1 MVIKKKKVFH
11 VHFYIL
17 SLKTAISTSQ
27 QKNCNSLHF
36 FSLSGPEDGALSPS
50 SSSRT
55 EEQDLDMETMATASL
70 SQMRGGGSITG
81 IEGGGESRRRL
92 GKEGEIK
99 QRTGGGGLGPPDL
112 DLDQV
117 EEEAREEE
125 RRSHTVR
132 QKEKRDGQR
141 EQGSR
146 SRSLPRNIARSLDTS
161 PPKERVE
168 VEHRG
173 AVKEKKRMS
182 EMKRGQRITEVDREE
197 EEKRKD
203 RKGRATSHAKDSG
216 SFAPA
221 QRSAFSFLGPIEDNE
236 EEPRR
241 LSDSESAASF
251 SEVSQ
256 SAASITT
263 TEWREDSDWR
273 AASQWEQGKAPGP
286 WLKPSPQR
294 LTQVLIGN
302 RLSERGLMGGLSL

>member
-1 MVIKKKKVFH
+1 M
-11 VHFYIL
+11 
-17 SLKTAISTSQ
+17 
-27 QKNCNSLHF
+27 
-36 FSLSGPEDGALSPS
+36 
-50 SSSRT
+50 
-55 EEQDLDMETMATASL
+55 DMATMATASL
-70 SQMRGGGSITG
+70 GQKRGGGSIKG
-81 IEGGGESRRRL
+81 REGGGESRRRME
-92 GKEGEIK
+92 KEGEIK

-117 EEEAREEE
+117 EEEAQEEE
-125 RRSHTVR
+125 RRRSHTVR
-132 QKEKRDGQR
+132 QKEKQDGQQ

-146 SRSLPRNIARSLDTS
+146 SRSLPRNSARSWDTS
-161 PPKERVE
+161 PPKERME

-173 AVKEKKRMS
+173 AVTQKKSMS
-182 EMKRGQRITEVDREE
+182 EKKRGQRITEVDREE

-203 RKGRATSHAKDSG
+203 REGRASTAKDSG

-221 QRSAFSFLGPIEDNE
+221 QMSAFSFLGPIDDNE
-236 EEPRR
+236 EEPQR

-256 SAASITT
+256 SAASINTI
-263 TEWREDSDWR
+263 EWREDSDWR
-273 AASQWEQGKAPGP
+273 AASPWEQRKAPGP

>member
-1 MVIKKKKVFH
+1 M
-11 VHFYIL
+11 
-17 SLKTAISTSQ
+17 KTAASTSQ

-50 SSSRT
+50 TSSHT
-55 EEQDLDMETMATASL
+55 EEQDFDMATMATASL
-70 SQMRGGGSITG
+70 SQKRGGGSITAR
-81 IEGGGESRRRL
+81 EGGGESRRRM

-125 RRSHTVR
+125 RRRSHTIR
-132 QKEKRDGQR
+132 QKEKRDGQP

-146 SRSLPRNIARSLDTS
+146 SRSLPRNSARSWDTS
-161 PPKERVE
+161 PLKERVE
-168 VEHRG
+168 VEHGG

-203 RKGRATSHAKDSG
+203 REGRATSHAKDSG

-221 QRSAFSFLGPIEDNE
+221 QRSAFSFLGPVDDNE
-236 EEPRR
+236 EEPQR
-241 LSDSESAASF
+241 LSDNESAASF

-273 AASQWEQGKAPGP
+273 AASPWEQRKAPGP